1 PVFAASDGA
10 PAVSAP
16 GGEVTEV
23 TVTARRRS
31 ENIQHVPIA
40 ITALGAGQIEGSG
53 AYRLDQ
59 LKQLVPSVQTLTFNP
74 RNANVAIRGLGG
86 NVSLTNDGLEQG
98 VGFYVDDV
106 YYGRPGQ
113 SQFDLVELQ
122 QIDVLR
128 GPQGKLFGK
137 NTTAGAINTTTREPS
152 Q

>member
-1 PVFAASDGA
+1 MFKPFKRRARRRALSALLFGGSAASALLASGPVFAASDGA

-59 LKQLVPSVQTLTFNP
+59 LKQLVPSVQTLT
-74 RNANVAIRGLGG
+74 
-86 NVSLTNDGLEQG
+86 
-98 VGFYVDDV
+98 
-106 YYGRPGQ
+106 
-113 SQFDLVELQ
+113 
-122 QIDVLR
+122 
-128 GPQGKLFGK
+128 
-137 NTTAGAINTTTREPS
+137 
-152 Q
+152 